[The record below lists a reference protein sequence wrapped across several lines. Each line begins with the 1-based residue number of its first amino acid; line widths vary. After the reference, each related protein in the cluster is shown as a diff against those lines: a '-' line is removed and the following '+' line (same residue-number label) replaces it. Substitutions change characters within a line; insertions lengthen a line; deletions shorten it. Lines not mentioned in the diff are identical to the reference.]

1 MPIEQAFTLKGRAN
15 TAGVAPD
22 IFVSDDL
29 GLRDSLGRYINP
41 YHTLD
46 WPLLVGS
53 LSTFVWHCHEG
64 LWQVHSVSEA
74 HTVVGGAGAAAS
86 VIVCP
91 QAVAIGSG
99 VAQQT
104 AVLDLTLAAP
114 TYRFATLIA
123 SPTVMSRGDALAV
136 LFAGTLTGLVGVM
149 HILLKRIG

>member
-1 MPIEQAFTLKGRAN
+1 MPIEQALSIRGRAN
-15 TAGVAPD
+15 TLGVAPLVAD
-22 IFVSDDL
+22 MDEL
-29 GLRDSLGRYINP
+29 GLRDSTGRYFNP
-41 YHTLD
+41 FHILS

-53 LSTFVWHCHEG
+53 ISSFVWHCHEG
-64 LWQVHSVSEA
+64 LWQVNSVSEA

-104 AVLDLTLAAP
+104 AVFDLTLTAP

-136 LFAGTLTGLVGVM
+136 LFAGTLTGLVGTLQ
-149 HILLKRIG
+149 ITLKRVG

>member
-1 MPIEQAFTLKGRAN
+1 VPIEQALSIRGRAN
-15 TAGVAPD
+15 TLGVAPLVAEMD
-22 IFVSDDL
+22 EL
-29 GLRDSLGRYINP
+29 GLRDSIGRYFSP
-41 YHTLD
+41 YVSLS

-53 LSTFVWHCHEG
+53 ISSFVWHCHEG
-64 LWQVHSVSEA
+64 LWQVNSVSTA

-104 AVLDLTLAAP
+104 AVSDLTITAP
-114 TYRFATLIA
+114 AYRFATLIA

-136 LFAGTLTGLVGVM
+136 LMAGTLTGLVGVM
-149 HILLKRIG
+149 QILVKRIG

>member
-1 MPIEQAFTLKGRAN
+1 VPIEQALSIRGRAN
-15 TAGVAPD
+15 TLGVAPLVAD
-22 IFVSDDL
+22 MDEL
-29 GLRDSLGRYINP
+29 GLRDSTGRYFNP
-41 YHTLD
+41 FHILS

-53 LSTFVWHCHEG
+53 ISSFVWHCHEG
-64 LWQVHSVSEA
+64 LWQVNSVSEA

-86 VIVCP
+86 VVVCP

-104 AVLDLTLAAP
+104 AVFDLTITAP

-136 LFAGTLTGLVGVM
+136 LFAGTLTGLVGTLQ
-149 HILLKRIG
+149 ITLKRVG